1 MSSTGKEAADM
12 ELWFALWDLLPFEMF
27 HWNFM
32 KNALLAV
39 LLMAPL
45 FGLTSTM
52 IVTGR
57 MSFFSDAL
65 GHSAFTGIAIGAICG
80 IAAPTWVAVLFSV
93 GFALL
98 FSYVRS
104 KSNHAADT
112 LIGVFSSTAVALGIF
127 IATLGGGSF
136 TKYNKYLIGDILSV
150 TPEEIVMLALVLIS
164 VVVFWM
170 LASNKLTLTAIHPQ
184 LASSRGMN
192 TDLIQTLFT
201 VAIAVIVTLA
211 ISWVGLLILNSLL
224 VLPGASARN
233 VAKNLRQ
240 YHLFSVLFAL
250 IAGIIGLVLSYYLG
264 TSAGAA
270 ISLVLALFFA
280 VSFCLREKRG

>member
-1 MSSTGKEAADM
+1 M
-12 ELWFALWDLLPFEMF
+12 ELWYKICHILPGEMLRWD
-27 HWNFM
+27 FM
-32 KNALLAV
+32 CNALLAI

-65 GHSAFTGIAIGAICG
+65 GHSAFTGIAIGCICG
-80 IAAPTWVAVLFSV
+80 IAAPTWVAVIFAV
-93 GFALL
+93 AFALL

-104 KSNHAADT
+104 RSHQTADT

-136 TKYNKYLIGDILSV
+136 TKYNRYLIGDILSV
-150 TPEEIVMLALVLIS
+150 TPGEIGALALVLIG
-164 VVVFWM
+164 VLVFWVLFSNRLT
-170 LASNKLTLTAIHPQ
+170 LASVHPA
-184 LASSRGMN
+184 LASSRGFSPA
-192 TDLIQTLFT
+192 LSQTLFT
-201 VAIAVIVTLA
+201 TAIAIIVTLA

-224 VLPGASARN
+224 VLPGAASRN
-233 VAKNLRQ
+233 IAKNLKQ
-240 YHLFSVLFAL
+240 YHGFSVLFAL
-250 IAGIIGLVLSYYLG
+250 VAGIGGLIISYYLG

-270 ISLVLALFFA
+270 ISLVLAVMFA
-280 VSFCLREKRG
+280 ISFCLRKVRG